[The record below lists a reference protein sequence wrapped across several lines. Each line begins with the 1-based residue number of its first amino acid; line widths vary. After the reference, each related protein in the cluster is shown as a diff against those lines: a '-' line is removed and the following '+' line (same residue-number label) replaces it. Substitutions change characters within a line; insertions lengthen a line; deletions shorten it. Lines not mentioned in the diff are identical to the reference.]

1 MALYEHIFLA
11 RQDISTQQVDGLVE
25 KFKQVLTDNGG
36 TTGKVENWG
45 LRTSTYRI
53 KKNRKAH
60 YILMNVD
67 APAAAVSEMERQM
80 RINDDI
86 LRYMT
91 LRVEEH
97 DDEPSAMMKKG
108 DRDDR
113 PKRDGGREERPR
125 RSETP
130 RSDEHS
136 EAGE

>member
-1 MALYEHIFLA
+1 
-11 RQDISTQQVDGLVE
+11 
-25 KFKQVLTDNGG
+25 
-36 TTGKVENWG
+36 
-45 LRTSTYRI
+45 
-53 KKNRKAH
+53 
-60 YILMNVD
+60 
-67 APAAAVSEMERQM
+67 M

-125 RSETP
+125 RSESP

>member
-36 TTGKVENWG
+36 SIGKVENWG
-45 LRTSTYRI
+45 LRTPTYRI

-113 PKRDGGREERPR
+113 PKRDSGREERPR
-125 RSETP
+125 RESS

>member
-67 APAAAVSEMERQM
+67 APAAAVSG
-80 RINDDI
+80 
-86 LRYMT
+86 T
-91 LRVEEH
+91 
-97 DDEPSAMMKKG
+97 G
-108 DRDDR
+108 DAA
-113 PKRDGGREERPR
+113 PR
-125 RSETP
+125 RHLISAAA
-130 RSDEHS
+130 RHRRRRN
-136 EAGE
+136 